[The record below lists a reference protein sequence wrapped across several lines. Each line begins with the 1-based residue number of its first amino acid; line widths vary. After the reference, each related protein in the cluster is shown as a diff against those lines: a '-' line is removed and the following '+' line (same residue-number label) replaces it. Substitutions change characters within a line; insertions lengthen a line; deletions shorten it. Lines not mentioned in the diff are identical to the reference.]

1 MTLKIMKKKILS
13 QKHKKNEKVS
23 ILIKK
28 MFLLHFY
35 TKVNKKVSFFN
46 IKKSVIRNEKRF
58 VQNDV
63 FFLKFL

>member
-1 MTLKIMKKKILS
+1 MTLKIMKKKNFVTKS
-13 QKHKKNEKVS
+13 KKNEKVS

-28 MFLLHFY
+28 MFLLHLY